1 MEQARVT
8 SSRVFELF
16 FGAFVRL
23 PQLLIIG
30 GESSLLAHFVTM
42 DDGLYLP
49 IPSHLL
55 FPYPEISHGFDEFL
69 ACTYTHTCNGP
80 SSPAAAHYHTCLHAH
95 TQVIASGEDHAE
107 HDQLRNL
114 RKPLGNREAVRKY
127 RQKKKAHAAFLEEE
141 VKKLRAANQQL
152 LRRLQGH
159 AALEA
164 EVARLTGLL
173 LDVRGKI
180 DAAEIGGLPFEER
193 CSFGSVVCTAA
204 EPTAPCFDSGSAEV
218 PAAWETCEIDG
229 GGIVSGEHGVPEV
242 VDAVASFVNSPA

>member
-1 MEQARVT
+1 
-8 SSRVFELF
+8 
-16 FGAFVRL
+16 
-23 PQLLIIG
+23 
-30 GESSLLAHFVTM
+30 M

-55 FPYPEISHGFDEFL
+55 FPYPEISHGFDDEFL
-69 ACTYTHTCNGP
+69 ACTHTHTCCNVP
-80 SSPAAAHYHTCLHAH
+80 SWPAAAHAHTCLHAH

-180 DAAEIGGLPFEER
+180 DAAEIGALPLEER

-204 EPTAPCFDSGSAEV
+204 EPTPCFDAGGAEV
-218 PAAWETCEIDG
+218 AAVREAGDVDD
-229 GGIVSGEHGVPEV
+229 GGIVSGELGVPEV
-242 VDAVASFVNSPA
+242 VDAVASFVNSAA

>member
-1 MEQARVT
+1 
-8 SSRVFELF
+8 
-16 FGAFVRL
+16 
-23 PQLLIIG
+23 
-30 GESSLLAHFVTM
+30 M

-69 ACTYTHTCNGP
+69 ACTHTHTCNGP
-80 SSPAAAHYHTCLHAH
+80 SSPAAAHTHTCLHAH
-95 TQVIASGEDHAE
+95 TQVIASGEDYAVE
-107 HDQLRNL
+107 QDQLRNP

-164 EVARLTGLL
+164 EVARLTSLL

-180 DAAEIGGLPFEER
+180 NAAEIGALPFEER
-193 CSFGSVVCTAA
+193 CSFGSVVCAAA

-218 PAAWETCEIDG
+218 AAAWEACEIDG
-229 GGIVSGEHGVPEV
+229 GGIVSGELGVPEV

>member
-1 MEQARVT
+1 MN
-8 SSRVFELF
+8 
-16 FGAFVRL
+16 
-23 PQLLIIG
+23 
-30 GESSLLAHFVTM
+30 
-42 DDGLYLP
+42 DGLYLP

-69 ACTYTHTCNGP
+69 ACTHTHSCP
-80 SSPAAAHYHTCLHAH
+80 SWSSPAAAHTHTCLHAH
-95 TQVIASGEDHAE
+95 TQVVASGEDYAVE
-107 HDQLRNL
+107 QDELRNP

-164 EVARLTGLL
+164 EVARLTSLL

-180 DAAEIGGLPFEER
+180 DEAEIGALPFDER

-204 EPTAPCFDSGSAEV
+204 ELTPCFDASGAEV
-218 PAAWETCEIDG
+218 AAVREAGDVDD
-229 GGIVSGEHGVPEV
+229 GGIVSGELGVPEV
-242 VDAVASFVNSPA
+242 VDAVASFVNSVA